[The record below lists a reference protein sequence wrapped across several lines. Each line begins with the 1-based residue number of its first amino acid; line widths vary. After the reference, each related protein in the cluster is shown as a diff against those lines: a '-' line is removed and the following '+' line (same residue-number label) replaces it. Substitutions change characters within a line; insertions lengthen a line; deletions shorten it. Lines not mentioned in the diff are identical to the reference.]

1 VSNHDMNTRNT
12 AVVFDLDGTL
22 ADTEPFWIE
31 GFSLGLTQILYQMGY
46 GYFPLDPAEM
56 WRFQGGRVPDT
67 IGTILA
73 TLPIGAEIGDAT
85 KRAIVEHV
93 IDYVSRRFRAEP
105 RPISEAV
112 EAAHELH
119 SRGIPLAVASSS
131 ALSFIDIVIRSLG
144 LEEAIPIRV
153 SALDS
158 PLGKPDPATY
168 NEALRPLKKL
178 YGAVPSDAVAVED
191 TSVGV
196 ASAIN
201 AGMSCVWYVKDKEL
215 DDAIA
220 MIDLLLPLTGLKPA
234 GSLAHNISLENQLD
248 ARRMIYLE
256 NQLDARRMVY
266 LDNHLDA
273 QRILDVALYQL
284 PREDS

>member
-1 VSNHDMNTRNT
+1 MNTRHT

-22 ADTEPFWIE
+22 ADTEPLWIE

-46 GYFPLDPAEM
+46 GFFPLDPAEM

-73 TLPIGAEIGDAT
+73 TLPIGAKIGDAT
-85 KRAIVEHV
+85 RRAIVEHV
-93 IDYVSRRFRAEP
+93 IDYVSHRFEAEP

-112 EAAHELH
+112 AVAQELH
-119 SRGIPLAVASSS
+119 RLGIPLAVASSS
-131 ALSFIDIVIRSLG
+131 ARRFIDIVIRSLG

-168 NEALRPLKKL
+168 IEALRPLKER
-178 YGAVPSDAVAVED
+178 YGVAPSDAVAVED

-201 AGMSCVWYVKDKEL
+201 AGMSSVWYIKDKKL
-215 DDAIA
+215 DEAAA
-220 MIDLLLPLTGLKPA
+220 MIDSLLPLTELKPA
-234 GSLAHNISLENQLD
+234 GDLADNLHIESQLD
-248 ARRMIYLE
+248 PRRIIYLE
-256 NQLDARRMVY
+256 NQLDARRLVY

-273 QRILDVALYQL
+273 QRILDVALHQL
-284 PREDS
+284 PREGS

>member
-1 VSNHDMNTRNT
+1 MNTRQT
-12 AVVFDLDGTL
+12 AVIFDLDGTL
-22 ADTEPFWIE
+22 ADTEPLWIE
-31 GFSLGLTQILYQMGY
+31 GFSLGLTQILYQKGY

-56 WRFQGGRVPDT
+56 WRYQGGRVPDT
-67 IGTILA
+67 IASILA
-73 TLPIGAEIGDAT
+73 ALPIGTEIGDAT
-85 KRAIVEHV
+85 RRAIVEHV

-144 LEEAIPIRV
+144 LEDAIPIRV
-153 SALDS
+153 SALNS

-168 NEALRPLKKL
+168 KEALRPLKER
-178 YGAVPSDAVAVED
+178 YGVGPSDAVAVED

-201 AGMSCVWYVKDKEL
+201 AGMSCVWYIKDKEL
-215 DDAIA
+215 DEAIA

-234 GSLAHNISLENQLD
+234 GSFADNPHLENQLD
-248 ARRMIYLE
+248 ARRIIYLE
-256 NQLDARRMVY
+256 NHLDARPMIY

-273 QRILDVALYQL
+273 QRILDVALSQL
-284 PREDS
+284 PREGS

>member
-1 VSNHDMNTRNT
+1 MNTRHT

-22 ADTEPFWIE
+22 ADTEPLWIE
-31 GFSLGLTQILYQMGY
+31 GFSLGLTQILYQKGY
-46 GYFPLDPAEM
+46 GYFPLDPADM
-56 WRFQGGRVPDT
+56 WRYQGGRVPDT
-67 IGTILA
+67 IKTILDD
-73 TLPIGAEIGDAT
+73 LPIGAKIGDK
-85 KRAIVEHV
+85 KRPAIVKKV
-93 IDYVSRRFRAEP
+93 IDYVSRRFQAEP
-105 RPISEAV
+105 KPIEEAV
-112 EAAHELH
+112 EAAKDLH
-119 SRGIPLAVASSS
+119 SWGIPLAVASSS
-131 ALSFIDIVIRSLG
+131 AISFIDIVIKSLG

-153 SALDS
+153 SALNS

-168 NEALRPLKKL
+168 QEALRPLEER
-178 YGAVPSDAVAVED
+178 YGVAPSDTVAVED

-215 DDAIA
+215 DEAIA

-234 GSLAHNISLENQLD
+234 GNIAHNIHLENHLD

-256 NQLDARRMVY
+256 NQRDTRRMIY

-273 QRILDVALYQL
+273 QRILDVALYQS
-284 PREDS
+284 PRRDS